1 MDIYKEAIMQDLK
14 VQTTKGLLTPQ
25 QLCTLSVNELDS
37 LAVKLQ
43 EEYEQ
48 SGKKSFLVKRSVKD
62 KKAKLAFDV
71 VLDILQTKN
80 DQEEAIKKAAEI
92 KENNQKIF
100 DLIEKKQDQ
109 VLEGKSIK
117 ELKAM
122 LQ

>member
-25 QLCTLSVNELDS
+25 QLCTLNVNELDS
-37 LAVKLQ
+37 LAVELQ
-43 EEYEQ
+43 EKYEQ

-80 DQEEAIKKAAEI
+80 DQEEIARQAAED
-92 KENNQKIF
+92 KANNQKIF
-100 DLIEKKQDQ
+100 DIIEKKQDQ
-109 VLEGKSIK
+109 ALEGKSIR

-122 LQ
+122 IK

>member
-25 QLCTLSVNELDS
+25 QLCTLNVNELDS
-37 LAVKLQ
+37 LAVELQ
-43 EEYEQ
+43 EKYEQ
-48 SGKKSFLVKRSVKD
+48 SGKKSFLIKRSIKD
-62 KKAKLAFDV
+62 KKAKLAFDI

-109 VLEGKSIK
+109 VLESKSIK